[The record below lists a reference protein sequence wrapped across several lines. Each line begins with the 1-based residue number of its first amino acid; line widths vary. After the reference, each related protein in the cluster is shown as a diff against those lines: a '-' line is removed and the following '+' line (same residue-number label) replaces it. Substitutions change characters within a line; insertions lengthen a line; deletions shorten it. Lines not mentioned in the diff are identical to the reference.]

1 MAYMEQMQS
10 TLAYL
15 ASAGEAGRRSLD
27 GMLGPVNG
35 AISEIT
41 GAASELESLPIVGP
55 IVGEKLQRVMRGTSS
70 RSSSTC

>member
-10 TLAYL
+10 SLKYL
-15 ASAGEAGRRSLD
+15 VEAGETGRRNVD

-41 GAASELESLPIVGP
+41 GATEELENIPFIGP
-55 IVGEKLQRVMRGTSS
+55 
-70 RSSSTC
+70 